1 MPSHY
6 SQIPDTL
13 YRNPIAKIV
22 PEDLMPI
29 LGSVMTTIWSSIKT
43 SISNHPDIV
52 AMLGLAGTVA
62 SIALAVV
69 LYKLGKPRRL
79 LAYAT
84 RTFRV
89 ISDRR
94 IKLARLEVLYNTY
107 PVDSLSVTR
116 IAMWNAGNES
126 LRRADIPKTDPP
138 VIYARDEITLFEG
151 TVIESVAANNV
162 SLIPVFK
169 PITGYA
175 VDFEFLDPGDGAV
188 FSIVHAGSKIKDI
201 RVNGEIIGGRVRR
214 TVAHGERPEAQDRD
228 TLKQKETPQSGRKQ
242 IRQAALPMVG
252 LCWIVGL
259 IAIFLSHLREG
270 LLLIMV
276 GTLVPG
282 WLLFLSRR
290 VYPPIRLKTFDDNLN
305 VQ

>member
-1 MPSHY
+1 VH
-6 SQIPDTL
+6 
-13 YRNPIAKIV
+13 RNPIAKII

-29 LGSVMTTIWSSIKT
+29 LGSVMTTIWSSIRT

-52 AMLGLAGTVA
+52 AALGLAGTVG
-62 SIALAVV
+62 SIALAVL

-89 ISDRR
+89 IPDRR
-94 IKLARLEVLYNTY
+94 IKLPRLEVLYNTY
-107 PVDSLSVTR
+107 PVQSLSVTR
-116 IAMWNAGNES
+116 IAIWNAGNES

-151 TVIESVAANNV
+151 DVIESVAANNV
-162 SLIPVFK
+162 TLIPVYE

-188 FSIVHAGSKIKDI
+188 FSIVHTGSKITDI

-214 TVAHGERPEAQDRD
+214 TVAHGERPEDQDRD
-228 TLKQKETPQSGRKQ
+228 ILKQKETPQSGRKQ
-242 IRQAALPMVG
+242 LRQVALPMWA
-252 LCWIVGL
+252 LCSFFGL
-259 IAIFLSHLREG
+259 IAIFWSHLSEG
-270 LLLIMV
+270 LLLIIV
-276 GTLVPG
+276 GTIVPG
-282 WLLFLSRR
+282 CLLFVSRR
-290 VYPPIRLKTFDDNLN
+290 VYPPVRLKTFDDNLN
-305 VQ
+305 LQ